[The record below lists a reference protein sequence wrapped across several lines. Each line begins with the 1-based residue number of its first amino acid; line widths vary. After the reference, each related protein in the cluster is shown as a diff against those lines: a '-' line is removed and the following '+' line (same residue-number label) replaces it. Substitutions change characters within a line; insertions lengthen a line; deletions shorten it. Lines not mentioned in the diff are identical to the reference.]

1 MHRPRDLNCNNFHLP
16 FPPVNEILQCACMR
30 APHWSTR
37 TGTAVSRVGCACAI
51 ASPRALL
58 LSLMRSGRASV
69 PLARSSG
76 NRTREV
82 PMDYSFLLAGLAA
95 AFFVALFGAIA
106 LGKRL
111 GRKLEENGGAG
122 VAAIEASVFAL
133 LGLLVAFTFSGAA
146 QRMSDRRDLLIQE
159 VNAIGTA
166 WLRVDLLPPAA
177 QPALRAQFRHY
188 VDQRILYERHVA
200 DLDAR
205 TGIAAKASAL
215 QMDIWRA
222 SVRAA
227 RDDVAPPLAASYVQA
242 VNDMF
247 DAATALVAAQKVH
260 PPMAAYVFLGFLA
273 LICAGLVG
281 VKLAATQRGTLLHE
295 LIYALVMTAA
305 LYIIIDFE
313 FPRIGTIRIDQSDAL
328 LVSQRQ
334 AMVDPPSSRP

>member
-1 MHRPRDLNCNNFHLP
+1 M
-16 FPPVNEILQCACMR
+16 
-30 APHWSTR
+30 
-37 TGTAVSRVGCACAI
+37 G
-51 ASPRALL
+51 
-58 LSLMRSGRASV
+58 
-69 PLARSSG
+69 
-76 NRTREV
+76 
-82 PMDYSFLLAGLAA
+82 YSFLLAGLAA
-95 AFFVALFGAIA
+95 AFFAALFCAIA

-166 WLRVDLLPPAA
+166 WLRVDLLPTAD
-177 QPALRAQFRHY
+177 QPGLRAQLRQY

-200 DLDAR
+200 DLAGR
-205 TGIAAKASAL
+205 EQIAAKAGAM
-215 QMDIWRA
+215 QREIWRA
-222 SVRAA
+222 SVAAA
-227 RDDVAPPLAASYVQA
+227 RDGVAPPLAAAYVAA

-247 DAATALVAAQKVH
+247 DAATSLVAAQKVH
-260 PPMAAYVFLGFLA
+260 PPMAAYIFLGFLA
-273 LICAGLVG
+273 LTGACLVG
-281 VKLAATQRGTLLHE
+281 VKLAATERGTLLHE

-313 FPRIGTIRIDQSDAL
+313 FPRIGAIRIDQSDAL

-334 AMVDPPSSRP
+334 SMVDPPTAPRSP